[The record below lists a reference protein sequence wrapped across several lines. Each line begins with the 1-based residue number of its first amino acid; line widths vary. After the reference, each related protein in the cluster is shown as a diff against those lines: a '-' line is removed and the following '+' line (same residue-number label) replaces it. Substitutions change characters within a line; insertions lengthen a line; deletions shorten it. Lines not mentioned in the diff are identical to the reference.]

1 MSNELDVLKVRV
13 ERLEAAV
20 GDVREELRNCLNVAG
35 LPQDSLMIARR
46 IADRITVRVLDDMGG
61 KEDRDKAKSLF
72 DERIKYLESQPV
84 LSRGLVP
91 QEILTLLH
99 MVRVIGNKA
108 AHDVLKIRP
117 GASDVDL
124 VLRSVLRIVE
134 WYFAEFARGPK
145 VDPLFMGVASLP
157 PLRGA
162 EPPPAVRAPALTI
175 VGPGTA
181 DGPRKVFVFTD
192 RLLGFGRQKTS
203 RDPRVQVVTRLLPA
217 PDASHPLFNRN
228 LQNVSQFHAQIWWNV
243 GRAEVRDEDS
253 DKGVYVNESRVAPG
267 VWTPCIFPNP
277 AHVKLGPEGVEF
289 SVAEIA
295 RVVDGAHV
303 ICLKLAR
310 LHNWPLHEYLMV
322 SSPLVT
328 IGSSPDAV
336 AYFPDAPGLAATIR
350 LGDVGW
356 AWHGAEG
363 FTETIEPGRT
373 HAIGSTRLLVKRTGE
388 EDFLS

>member
-1 MSNELDVLKVRV
+1 MSSDLDALRARV

-20 GDVREELRNCLNVAG
+20 GDVREELRNCLSVAG

-46 IADRITVRVLDDMGG
+46 IADRITVRLLEDMGG

-72 DERIKYLESQPV
+72 DERIRYLESQPV

-108 AHDVLKIRP
+108 AHDVLKIKP

-124 VLRSVLRIVE
+124 VLRSVLRVVE
-134 WYFAEFARGPK
+134 WYFSEFARGPK
-145 VDPLFMGVASLP
+145 VDPLFMGVAALP
-157 PLRGA
+157 TLRGA

-175 VGPGTA
+175 IGPGTA
-181 DGPRKVFVFTD
+181 DGPRRVFVFTE

-217 PDASHPLFNRN
+217 PDASHPFFNRN
-228 LQNVSQFHAQIWWNV
+228 LQNVSQFHAQVWWNM
-243 GRAEVRDEDS
+243 GRAEIRDEDS
-253 DKGVYVNESRVAPG
+253 DKGVYVNDSRVAPG
-267 VWTPCIFPNP
+267 VWTPCIFPDP

-336 AYFPDAPGLAATIR
+336 AHFADGPAAAATIR
-350 LGDVGW
+350 LGRAGW
-356 AWHGAEG
+356 VLHTDDGV
-363 FTETIEPGRT
+363 ETVIEPGRT
-373 HAIGSTRLLVKRTGE
+373 HDIAATGLSVKRTSE
-388 EDFLS
+388 EDFLH